1 MKKTSTR
8 LEGATL
14 LAALTLGVT
23 PAFAETSP
31 DPGTWSGPYLSAF
44 AVGASSEVRGTST
57 RGDGSFSSNANDE
70 SAHDSFRGAGAGVLL
85 GYQRHYPGGIIL
97 GVEADW
103 AGLREEG
110 RQDTLVNSGNAWNGM
125 LQASIVREAQWL
137 STARV
142 RLGYGT
148 GPFMVSLTGG
158 LALASLVETRT
169 QYEGLNAPT
178 QTVPRFS
185 DRDHAYPIGWSWGVS
200 GAWRMNDAW
209 SLRVDYLQAHFD
221 QVGFGFPD
229 ARGGVVS
236 GSGFASVQGRSVSN
250 DVRVDMLRLGLT
262 YSFGNMR

>member
-23 PAFAETSP
+23 PAFAESSP

-57 RGDGSFSSNANDE
+57 RGDGSFGSNANDE

-103 AGLREEG
+103 AGLGQDG
-110 RQDTLVNSGNAWNGM
+110 RQDTLVNSANAWSGM
-125 LQASIVREAQWL
+125 LQASIVRETQWL

-142 RLGYGT
+142 RLGYGS
-148 GPFMVSLTGG
+148 GPFMVSITGG
-158 LALASLVETRT
+158 LAMASLVETRT

-178 QTVPRFS
+178 RTVARFS
-185 DRDHAYPIGWSWGVS
+185 ERDEAHPLGWVLGVS
-200 GAWRMNDAW
+200 AAWRMNDAW
-209 SLRVDYLQAHFD
+209 SLRADYLQAHFD

-236 GSGFASVQGRSVSN
+236 GSGFASVQGRSVRN
-250 DVRVDMLRLGLT
+250 DVYVDMFRLGLT
-262 YSFGNMR
+262 YSFGATR

>member
-1 MKKTSTR
+1 MRKIPTR
-8 LEGATL
+8 ANGAIL
-14 LAALTLGVT
+14 LGALTLGVT
-23 PAFAETSP
+23 PACAGSSP
-31 DPGTWSGPYLSAF
+31 DPETWSETY
-44 AVGASSEVRGTST
+44 VGAFGIGTSSEVRGTST
-57 RGDGSFSSNANDE
+57 RGDGSFGSNANEE
-70 SAHDSFRGAGAGVLL
+70 SARDSFRGGGAGVLL
-85 GYQRHYPGGIIL
+85 GYQHHYPSGVIL

-103 AGLREEG
+103 ASLRQEG
-110 RQDTLVNSGNAWNGM
+110 RQDTLVNSASAWNGM
-125 LQASIVREAQWL
+125 LQASILRETQWL

-185 DRDHAYPIGWSWGVS
+185 DRDHAYPVGWSWGVS
-200 GAWRMNDAW
+200 GAWRINDAW

-221 QVGFGFPD
+221 QVGFGFPN

-262 YSFGNMR
+262 YSFSPSR